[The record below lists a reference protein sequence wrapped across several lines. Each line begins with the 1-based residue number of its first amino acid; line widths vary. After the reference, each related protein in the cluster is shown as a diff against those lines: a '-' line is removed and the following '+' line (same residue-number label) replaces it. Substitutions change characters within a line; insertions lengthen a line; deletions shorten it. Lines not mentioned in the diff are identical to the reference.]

1 MNPKE
6 DQRQKRKGTK
16 DRWHKLKK
24 KSKMINLYPNIKYTK
39 HRRYKYSN

>member
-24 KSKMINLYPNIKYTK
+24 KKQDDQFISKY
-39 HRRYKYSN
+39 